1 MYLRQTGRYFLPSRE
16 SFQSIVLSS
25 QFDWLA
31 FFEVAGSS
39 NYTVHILKWTI
50 VLNQQG
56 FRSLIQATTVW

>member
-1 MYLRQTGRYFLPSRE
+1 MRSVANVYRVYITQIVFMYLRQTGRYFLPSRE

-39 NYTVHILKWTI
+39 N
-50 VLNQQG
+50 
-56 FRSLIQATTVW
+56 